1 MPILEIE
8 NLTKKY
14 NDGIKTVICTSCP
27 HLDNCKKSKKCKAK
41 NVIDNISLN
50 IDSGKIIGLLGP
62 NGSGK
67 TTLLKI
73 LAGLLTKTSGEVHID
88 GKEIGIETKAIVS
101 FLPDRT
107 YFSSWM
113 KVYDILSFF
122 SDFYADFDM
131 SKATEM
137 LGLLK
142 IGVNDRIKTMSK
154 GTKEKLNLVLV
165 MSRNARLY
173 LLDEPIGGVD
183 PAARDYILRTIISNY
198 SEDSSVIIT
207 THHIADVE
215 KILDDV
221 IFLNEG
227 RIELNS
233 PVEDLR
239 EERGKSIDEIFRE
252 TYKY

>member
-1 MPILEIE
+1 MPILEIK
-8 NLTKKY
+8 NLIKKY
-14 NDGIKTVICTSCP
+14 HT
-27 HLDNCKKSKKCKAK
+27 K

-50 IDSGKIIGLLGP
+50 VDSGKIVGLLGP

-67 TTLLKI
+67 TTLIKL
-73 LAGLLTKTSGEVHID
+73 LAGLLTATSGDILID
-88 GKEIGIETKAIVS
+88 NKEIGIETKEIVS
-101 FLPDRT
+101 FLPDRP
-107 YFSSWM
+107 YFANWM
-113 KVYDILSFF
+113 KVHDILAFF
-122 SDFYADFDM
+122 ADFYRDFSM
-131 SKATEM
+131 KKAMEM
-137 LGLLK
+137 LKLLN

-165 MSRNARLY
+165 MSRAARLY
-173 LLDEPIGGVD
+173 LLDEPIAGVD

-227 RIELNS
+227 KIELNS
-233 PVEDLR
+233 AVEDLR
-239 EERGKSIDEIFRE
+239 EEHGKSVDEIFRE
-252 TYKY
+252 TYICLGGII

>member
-1 MPILEIE
+1 MPILEIK
-8 NLTKKY
+8 NLIKKY
-14 NDGIKTVICTSCP
+14 HT
-27 HLDNCKKSKKCKAK
+27 K

-50 IDSGKIIGLLGP
+50 VDSGKIVGLLGP

-67 TTLLKI
+67 TTLIKL
-73 LAGLLTKTSGEVHID
+73 LAGLLTATSGDILID
-88 GKEIGIETKAIVS
+88 NKEIGIETKAIVS
-101 FLPDRT
+101 FLPDRP
-107 YFSSWM
+107 YFENWM
-113 KVYDILSFF
+113 KVHDILAFF
-122 SDFYADFDM
+122 ADFYRDFSM
-131 SKATEM
+131 KKAMEM
-137 LGLLK
+137 LKLLN

-165 MSRNARLY
+165 MSRAARLY
-173 LLDEPIGGVD
+173 LLDEPIAGVD

-227 RIELNS
+227 KIELNS
-233 PVEDLR
+233 AVEDLR
-239 EERGKSIDEIFRE
+239 EEHGKSVDEIFRE
-252 TYKY
+252 TYICLGGII

>member
-1 MPILEIE
+1 MPILEIK
-8 NLTKKY
+8 NLIKKY
-14 NDGIKTVICTSCP
+14 HT
-27 HLDNCKKSKKCKAK
+27 K

-50 IDSGKIIGLLGP
+50 VDSGKIVGLLGP

-67 TTLLKI
+67 TTLIKL
-73 LAGLLTKTSGEVHID
+73 LAGLLTATSGDILID
-88 GKEIGIETKAIVS
+88 NKEIGIETKAIVS
-101 FLPDRT
+101 FLPDRP
-107 YFSSWM
+107 YFANWM
-113 KVYDILSFF
+113 KVHDILSFF
-122 SDFYADFDM
+122 ADFYRDFSM
-131 SKATEM
+131 KKAMEM
-137 LGLLK
+137 LKLLN

-165 MSRNARLY
+165 MSRAARLY
-173 LLDEPIGGVD
+173 LLDEPIAGVD

-227 RIELNS
+227 KIELNS
-233 PVEDLR
+233 AVEDLR
-239 EERGKSIDEIFRE
+239 EERGKSVDEIFRE
-252 TYKY
+252 TYICLGGII

>member
-1 MPILEIE
+1 MPILEIK
-8 NLTKKY
+8 NLIKKY
-14 NDGIKTVICTSCP
+14 HT
-27 HLDNCKKSKKCKAK
+27 K

-50 IDSGKIIGLLGP
+50 VDSGKIVGLLGP

-67 TTLLKI
+67 TTLIKL
-73 LAGLLTKTSGEVHID
+73 LAGLLTATSGDILID
-88 GKEIGIETKAIVS
+88 NKEIGIETKAIVS
-101 FLPDRT
+101 FLPDRP
-107 YFSSWM
+107 YFANWM
-113 KVYDILSFF
+113 KVHDILAFF
-122 SDFYADFDM
+122 ADFYRDFSM
-131 SKATEM
+131 KKAMEM
-137 LGLLK
+137 LKLLN

-165 MSRNARLY
+165 MSRAARLY
-173 LLDEPIGGVD
+173 LLDEPIAGDD

-227 RIELNS
+227 KIELNS
-233 PVEDLR
+233 AVEDLR
-239 EERGKSIDEIFRE
+239 EEHGKSVDEIFRE
-252 TYKY
+252 TYICLGGII

>member
-1 MPILEIE
+1 MPILEIK
-8 NLTKKY
+8 NLIKKY
-14 NDGIKTVICTSCP
+14 HT
-27 HLDNCKKSKKCKAK
+27 K

-50 IDSGKIIGLLGP
+50 VDSGKIVGLLGP

-67 TTLLKI
+67 TTLIKL
-73 LAGLLTKTSGEVHID
+73 LEGLLTATSGDILID
-88 GKEIGIETKAIVS
+88 NKEIGIETKAIVS
-101 FLPDRT
+101 FLPDRP
-107 YFSSWM
+107 YFANWM
-113 KVYDILSFF
+113 KVHDILAFF
-122 SDFYADFDM
+122 ADFYRDFSM
-131 SKATEM
+131 KKATEM
-137 LGLLK
+137 LKLLN

-165 MSRNARLY
+165 MSRAARLY
-173 LLDEPIGGVD
+173 LLDEPIAGVD

-227 RIELNS
+227 KIELNS
-233 PVEDLR
+233 AVEDLR
-239 EERGKSIDEIFRE
+239 EEHGKSVDEIFRE
-252 TYKY
+252 TYICLGGII

>member
-1 MPILEIE
+1 MPILEIK
-8 NLTKKY
+8 NLIKKY
-14 NDGIKTVICTSCP
+14 HT
-27 HLDNCKKSKKCKAK
+27 K

-50 IDSGKIIGLLGP
+50 VDSGKIVGLLGP

-67 TTLLKI
+67 TTLIKL
-73 LAGLLTKTSGEVHID
+73 LAGLLTATSGDILID
-88 GKEIGIETKAIVS
+88 NKEIGIETKAIVS
-101 FLPDRT
+101 FLPDRP
-107 YFSSWM
+107 YFANWM
-113 KVYDILSFF
+113 KVHDILAFF
-122 SDFYADFDM
+122 ADFYRDFSM
-131 SKATEM
+131 KKATEM
-137 LGLLK
+137 LKLLN

-165 MSRNARLY
+165 MSRAARLY
-173 LLDEPIGGVD
+173 LLDEPIAGVD

-227 RIELNS
+227 KIELNS
-233 PVEDLR
+233 AVEDLR
-239 EERGKSIDEIFRE
+239 EEYGKSVDEIFRE
-252 TYKY
+252 TYICLGGII

>member
-1 MPILEIE
+1 MPILEIK
-8 NLTKKY
+8 NLIKKY
-14 NDGIKTVICTSCP
+14 HT
-27 HLDNCKKSKKCKAK
+27 K

-50 IDSGKIIGLLGP
+50 VDSGKIVGLLGP

-67 TTLLKI
+67 TTLIKL
-73 LAGLLTKTSGEVHID
+73 LAGLLTATSGDILID
-88 GKEIGIETKAIVS
+88 NKEIGIETKAIVS
-101 FLPDRT
+101 FLPDRP
-107 YFSSWM
+107 YFANWM
-113 KVYDILSFF
+113 KVHDILAFF
-122 SDFYADFDM
+122 ADFYRDFSM
-131 SKATEM
+131 KKAMEM
-137 LGLLK
+137 LKLLN

-165 MSRNARLY
+165 MSRAARLY
-173 LLDEPIGGVD
+173 LLDESIAGVD

-227 RIELNS
+227 KIELNS
-233 PVEDLR
+233 AVEDLR
-239 EERGKSIDEIFRE
+239 EERGKSVDEIFRE
-252 TYKY
+252 TYICLGGII

>member
-1 MPILEIE
+1 MPILEIK
-8 NLTKKY
+8 NLIKKY
-14 NDGIKTVICTSCP
+14 HT
-27 HLDNCKKSKKCKAK
+27 K

-50 IDSGKIIGLLGP
+50 VDSGKIVGLLRP

-67 TTLLKI
+67 TTLIKL
-73 LAGLLTKTSGEVHID
+73 LAGLLTATSGDILID
-88 GKEIGIETKAIVS
+88 NKEIGIETKAIVS
-101 FLPDRT
+101 FLPDRP
-107 YFSSWM
+107 YFANWM
-113 KVYDILSFF
+113 KVHDILAFF
-122 SDFYADFDM
+122 ADFYRDFSM
-131 SKATEM
+131 KKAMEM
-137 LGLLK
+137 LKLLN

-165 MSRNARLY
+165 MSRAARLY
-173 LLDEPIGGVD
+173 LLDEPIAGVD

-227 RIELNS
+227 KIELNS
-233 PVEDLR
+233 AVEDLR
-239 EERGKSIDEIFRE
+239 EEHGKSVDEIFRE
-252 TYKY
+252 TYICLGGII

>member
-1 MPILEIE
+1 MPILEIK
-8 NLTKKY
+8 NLIKKY
-14 NDGIKTVICTSCP
+14 HT
-27 HLDNCKKSKKCKAK
+27 K

-50 IDSGKIIGLLGP
+50 VDSGKIVGLLGP

-67 TTLLKI
+67 TTLIKL
-73 LAGLLTKTSGEVHID
+73 LAGLLTATSGDILID
-88 GKEIGIETKAIVS
+88 NKEIGIETKAIVS
-101 FLPDRT
+101 FLPDRP
-107 YFSSWM
+107 YFANWM
-113 KVYDILSFF
+113 KVHDILAFF
-122 SDFYADFDM
+122 ADFYRDFSM
-131 SKATEM
+131 KKAMEM
-137 LGLLK
+137 IKLLN

-165 MSRNARLY
+165 MSRAARLY
-173 LLDEPIGGVD
+173 LLDEPIAGVD

-227 RIELNS
+227 KIELNS
-233 PVEDLR
+233 AVEDLR
-239 EERGKSIDEIFRE
+239 EERGKSVDEIFRE
-252 TYKY
+252 TYICLGGII

>member
-1 MPILEIE
+1 MPILEIK
-8 NLTKKY
+8 NLIKKY
-14 NDGIKTVICTSCP
+14 HT
-27 HLDNCKKSKKCKAK
+27 K

-50 IDSGKIIGLLGP
+50 VDSGKIVGLLGP

-67 TTLLKI
+67 TTLIKL
-73 LAGLLTKTSGEVHID
+73 LAGLLTATSGDILID
-88 GKEIGIETKAIVS
+88 NKEIGIETKAIVS
-101 FLPDRT
+101 FLPDRP
-107 YFSSWM
+107 YFANWM
-113 KVYDILSFF
+113 KVHDILAFF
-122 SDFYADFDM
+122 ADFYRDFSM
-131 SKATEM
+131 KKATEM
-137 LGLLK
+137 LKLLN

-165 MSRNARLY
+165 MSRAARLY
-173 LLDEPIGGVD
+173 LLDEPIAGVD

-227 RIELNS
+227 KIELNS
-233 PVEDLR
+233 AVEDLR
-239 EERGKSIDEIFRE
+239 EERGKSVDEIFRE
-252 TYKY
+252 TYICLGGII

>member
-1 MPILEIE
+1 MPILEIK
-8 NLTKKY
+8 NLIKKY
-14 NDGIKTVICTSCP
+14 HT
-27 HLDNCKKSKKCKAK
+27 K

-50 IDSGKIIGLLGP
+50 VDSGKIVGLLGP

-67 TTLLKI
+67 TTLIKL
-73 LAGLLTKTSGEVHID
+73 LAGLLTATSGDILID
-88 GKEIGIETKAIVS
+88 NKEIGIETKAIVS
-101 FLPDRT
+101 FLPDRP
-107 YFSSWM
+107 YFANWM
-113 KVYDILSFF
+113 KVHDILAFF
-122 SDFYADFDM
+122 ADFYRDFSM
-131 SKATEM
+131 KKAMEM
-137 LGLLK
+137 LKLLN

-165 MSRNARLY
+165 MSRAARLY
-173 LLDEPIGGVD
+173 LLDEPIAGVD

-227 RIELNS
+227 KIELNS
-233 PVEDLR
+233 AVEDLR
-239 EERGKSIDEIFRE
+239 EERGKSVDEIFRE
-252 TYKY
+252 TYICLEGII

>member
-1 MPILEIE
+1 MPILEIK
-8 NLTKKY
+8 NLIKKY
-14 NDGIKTVICTSCP
+14 HT
-27 HLDNCKKSKKCKAK
+27 K

-50 IDSGKIIGLLGP
+50 VDSGKIVGLLGP

-67 TTLLKI
+67 TTLIKL
-73 LAGLLTKTSGEVHID
+73 LAGLLTATSGDILID
-88 GKEIGIETKAIVS
+88 NKEIGIETKAIVS
-101 FLPDRT
+101 FLPDRP
-107 YFSSWM
+107 YFANWM
-113 KVYDILSFF
+113 KVHDILAFF
-122 SDFYADFDM
+122 ADFYRDFSM
-131 SKATEM
+131 KKAMEM
-137 LGLLK
+137 LKLLN

-165 MSRNARLY
+165 MSRAARLY
-173 LLDEPIGGVD
+173 LLDEPIAGVD

-227 RIELNS
+227 KIELNS
-233 PVEDLR
+233 AVEDLR
-239 EERGKSIDEIFRE
+239 EERGKSVDEIFRE
-252 TYKY
+252 TYICVGGLI

>member
-1 MPILEIE
+1 MPILEIK
-8 NLTKKY
+8 NLIKKY
-14 NDGIKTVICTSCP
+14 HT
-27 HLDNCKKSKKCKAK
+27 K

-50 IDSGKIIGLLGP
+50 VDSGKIVGLLGP

-67 TTLLKI
+67 TTLIKL
-73 LAGLLTKTSGEVHID
+73 LAGLLTATSGDILID
-88 GKEIGIETKAIVS
+88 NKEIGIETKAIVS
-101 FLPDRT
+101 FLPDRP
-107 YFSSWM
+107 YFANWM
-113 KVYDILSFF
+113 KVHDILAFF
-122 SDFYADFDM
+122 ADFYRDFSM
-131 SKATEM
+131 KKATEM
-137 LGLLK
+137 LKLLN

-165 MSRNARLY
+165 MSRTARLY
-173 LLDEPIGGVD
+173 LLDEPIAGVD

-227 RIELNS
+227 KIELNS
-233 PVEDLR
+233 AVEDLR
-239 EERGKSIDEIFRE
+239 EERGKSVDEIFRE
-252 TYKY
+252 TYICLGGII